1 VKKLRVSGYDGF
13 LIGEKFMSTPD
24 PVKAF
29 SEFVKDLI

>member
-1 VKKLRVSGYDGF
+1 LKAIGYNGF

-29 SEFVKDLI
+29 SEFVKDII